1 MPTNNGTETKELF
14 EPRDSLQSDLKGA
27 AVEPTQITENSSN
40 AEKPTLS

>member
-27 AVEPTQITENSSN
+27 AVNPHRLQRTAPMQKSQ
-40 AEKPTLS
+40 L